1 MLRKNYWH
9 FILIC
14 MLIALISG
22 IGYASFI
29 SNKIYEDSSTHL
41 REIYGEVQKEFAS
54 LTNTNWNML
63 MDWNEYLSYGLD
75 DLGKD
80 DLNRYFQSDKDRWG
94 YSEVYFLNEQSD
106 YVTLDRKY
114 GHLDCGSQ
122 IRPLLQEKQ
131 NVVMDTVQGGE
142 NHLTIFAIP
151 AQKNFYY
158 GFPYTAVAVS
168 YDNAALAKALNITA
182 FSGKSRCYML
192 DGTGHIMLSTASEK
206 VPSTNFL
213 SYLDHHTS
221 LSAGETDSFAK
232 DLKAKK
238 DGVIKYR
245 ANGIPYYLIY
255 QPTGFQDWMIVGTVP
270 KTAVNTN
277 IPQVQIVTIAVL
289 CILFLIAAVIGVQY
303 LIRRYRSTLEAK
315 NEELQYQE
323 ELSTILVKNTHDI
336 LILYSPEKKS
346 PEYVSPNIQNLLGI
360 DPALIDNDLS
370 RLKECSII
378 TRNSFLTADLSEA
391 VGAGIL
397 QVESEWIHKET
408 EEHRWYHETLYPVTL
423 RGYQKLLLVISDRS
437 GEYQNNMQLELA
449 LNIAKSANE
458 AKSPICP
465 MISALH

>member
-9 FILIC
+9 SILIC

-22 IGYASFI
+22 IGHASFI
-29 SNKIYEDSSTHL
+29 SNKIYEESSTHL

-192 DGTGHIMLSTASEK
+192 DGTGHIMLSTASDK

-238 DGVIKYR
+238 TGSSSI
-245 ANGIPYYLIY
+245 A
-255 QPTGFQDWMIVGTVP
+255 PT
-270 KTAVNTN
+270 A
-277 IPQVQIVTIAVL
+277 
-289 CILFLIAAVIGVQY
+289 
-303 LIRRYRSTLEAK
+303 
-315 NEELQYQE
+315 
-323 ELSTILVKNTHDI
+323 
-336 LILYSPEKKS
+336 
-346 PEYVSPNIQNLLGI
+346 
-360 DPALIDNDLS
+360 
-370 RLKECSII
+370 
-378 TRNSFLTADLSEA
+378 
-391 VGAGIL
+391 
-397 QVESEWIHKET
+397 
-408 EEHRWYHETLYPVTL
+408 
-423 RGYQKLLLVISDRS
+423 
-437 GEYQNNMQLELA
+437 
-449 LNIAKSANE
+449 
-458 AKSPICP
+458 SPIILS
-465 MISALH
+465 ISQQDFRTG

>member
-1 MLRKNYWH
+1 
-9 FILIC
+9 

-182 FSGKSRCYML
+182 FSGKSHDAICLMEPDISCFPLQVIKFHPRIFYL
-192 DGTGHIMLSTASEK
+192 IWIIIPVFPQERRILLRKILKQKKTGSSSIAPTAS
-206 VPSTNFL
+206 PIIL
-213 SYLDHHTS
+213 SISQQD
-221 LSAGETDSFAK
+221 F
-232 DLKAKK
+232 
-238 DGVIKYR
+238 R
-245 ANGIPYYLIY
+245 
-255 QPTGFQDWMIVGTVP
+255 TG
-270 KTAVNTN
+270 
-277 IPQVQIVTIAVL
+277 
-289 CILFLIAAVIGVQY
+289 
-303 LIRRYRSTLEAK
+303 
-315 NEELQYQE
+315 
-323 ELSTILVKNTHDI
+323 
-336 LILYSPEKKS
+336 
-346 PEYVSPNIQNLLGI
+346 
-360 DPALIDNDLS
+360 
-370 RLKECSII
+370 
-378 TRNSFLTADLSEA
+378 
-391 VGAGIL
+391 
-397 QVESEWIHKET
+397 
-408 EEHRWYHETLYPVTL
+408 
-423 RGYQKLLLVISDRS
+423 
-437 GEYQNNMQLELA
+437 
-449 LNIAKSANE
+449 
-458 AKSPICP
+458 
-465 MISALH
+465 

>member
-192 DGTGHIMLSTASEK
+192 DGTGHIMLSTASDK

-238 DGVIKYR
+238 DGVLSISQQDFR
-245 ANGIPYYLIY
+245 
-255 QPTGFQDWMIVGTVP
+255 TG
-270 KTAVNTN
+270 
-277 IPQVQIVTIAVL
+277 
-289 CILFLIAAVIGVQY
+289 
-303 LIRRYRSTLEAK
+303 
-315 NEELQYQE
+315 
-323 ELSTILVKNTHDI
+323 
-336 LILYSPEKKS
+336 
-346 PEYVSPNIQNLLGI
+346 
-360 DPALIDNDLS
+360 
-370 RLKECSII
+370 
-378 TRNSFLTADLSEA
+378 
-391 VGAGIL
+391 
-397 QVESEWIHKET
+397 
-408 EEHRWYHETLYPVTL
+408 
-423 RGYQKLLLVISDRS
+423 
-437 GEYQNNMQLELA
+437 
-449 LNIAKSANE
+449 
-458 AKSPICP
+458 
-465 MISALH
+465 

>member
-158 GFPYTAVAVS
+158 GFP
-168 YDNAALAKALNITA
+168 
-182 FSGKSRCYML
+182 
-192 DGTGHIMLSTASEK
+192 
-206 VPSTNFL
+206 
-213 SYLDHHTS
+213 
-221 LSAGETDSFAK
+221 
-232 DLKAKK
+232 
-238 DGVIKYR
+238 
-245 ANGIPYYLIY
+245 
-255 QPTGFQDWMIVGTVP
+255 
-270 KTAVNTN
+270 
-277 IPQVQIVTIAVL
+277 
-289 CILFLIAAVIGVQY
+289 
-303 LIRRYRSTLEAK
+303 
-315 NEELQYQE
+315 
-323 ELSTILVKNTHDI
+323 
-336 LILYSPEKKS
+336 
-346 PEYVSPNIQNLLGI
+346 
-360 DPALIDNDLS
+360 
-370 RLKECSII
+370 
-378 TRNSFLTADLSEA
+378 
-391 VGAGIL
+391 
-397 QVESEWIHKET
+397 
-408 EEHRWYHETLYPVTL
+408 
-423 RGYQKLLLVISDRS
+423 
-437 GEYQNNMQLELA
+437 
-449 LNIAKSANE
+449 
-458 AKSPICP
+458 
-465 MISALH
+465 